1 VGGRADLEA
10 AFAGPTSTADAI
22 DERLSVRVRVRAG
35 PRDVA
40 VAFVDNL
47 ATLDTVRLQPFLRS
61 SANTLDW
68 TGRPHVDSVLIT
80 GPFNGTGPGETPS
93 RRRVFSCRPD
103 SPAAEGPCARAIIST
118 LARRAYRRPITD
130 TDLQPLLR
138 FFEQGRRE
146 GGFDTGIQRALQL
159 ILANPQFVFRIERDP
174 DEAPPDTIHRVGG
187 VELASRLSFFLWSS
201 IPDDELIT
209 LGAENRLGDAV
220 VLERQVRR
228 MLADPRA
235 QALVDNFAGQWL
247 RLRNIRNLR
256 PNSDV
261 FPDFDDNL
269 RQAFLRETELF
280 FTSIVQEDRNV
291 LDLLTAD
298 YTFVNGRLARHYGMR
313 HIYGSQF
320 RRVQVDDT
328 RRGLLG
334 HGSILAVTSYATRT
348 SPVLRGQWILENIL
362 GTPPPPPPPD
372 VPALDENEGGGTP
385 ATVRERLAAHRSNP
399 ACASCHNVMDPLGF
413 ALEHFDAVGAA
424 RSHDAGKVIDASGVL
439 ADGTDVDGIE
449 TLREALIRRPDVF
462 VFTLTEKLMTYALG
476 RGLDHDDMPALRAI
490 VRASAPDYRF
500 SSIVLGIVNSI
511 PFQMRMKPGVDR
523 DVLDARVAV
532 SQ

>member
-1 VGGRADLEA
+1 
-10 AFAGPTSTADAI
+10 
-22 DERLSVRVRVRAG
+22 
-35 PRDVA
+35 
-40 VAFVDNL
+40 
-47 ATLDTVRLQPFLRS
+47 
-61 SANTLDW
+61 
-68 TGRPHVDSVLIT
+68 
-80 GPFNGTGPGETPS
+80 
-93 RRRVFSCRPD
+93 
-103 SPAAEGPCARAIIST
+103 
-118 LARRAYRRPITD
+118 
-130 TDLQPLLR
+130 
-138 FFEQGRRE
+138 
-146 GGFDTGIQRALQL
+146 
-159 ILANPQFVFRIERDP
+159 
-174 DEAPPDTIHRVGG
+174 
-187 VELASRLSFFLWSS
+187 
-201 IPDDELIT
+201 
-209 LGAENRLGDAV
+209 
-220 VLERQVRR
+220 

-280 FTSIVQEDRNV
+280 FASIVHEDRNV

-320 RRVQVDDT
+320 RRVQVDDF

-385 ATVRERLAAHRSNP
+385 ATVRERLAAHRANP

-424 RSHDAGKVIDASGVL
+424 RSHEAGKVIDASGVL
-439 ADGTDVDGIE
+439 ADGTDVDSIE
-449 TLREALIRRPDVF
+449 TLRDALIRRPDVF

-476 RGLDHDDMPALRAI
+476 RGLDHDDMPAVRAI

-523 DVLDARVAV
+523 DVLDARLAV